1 MMDQD
6 WLVLDGSSGEGGGQ
20 ILRTSLALSMITG
33 QPVRLENIRANRSR
47 PGLQRQHL
55 AAVFAAA
62 KVSKAM
68 LDGAHL
74 GSTELWF
81 QPGRILHDEYEFDIG
96 TAGSTTL
103 VLQAVLPALWLADG
117 GSWVRVVGGTHNE
130 FAPPFEFFARSF
142 LPVAARLG
150 ARAEATLV
158 RPGYYPEGGGEIELR
173 VEPVERWE
181 RLDLLERGEL
191 KRVSATAVVS
201 HLAAHIAQRELHV
214 VGQRLQ
220 LKPAALTAQRRD
232 ESEGPGNFVFVA
244 VESEH
249 VTEIATG
256 FGRKGLPAEDVA
268 AMAAADAKRYLDTTA
283 PVGEHLADQ
292 LLLPLAIGAGGA
304 FVTLEPTSHLR
315 TNIETIQAFLP
326 RVRIDVVQLDESRW
340 LVDVAV

>member
-1 MMDQD
+1 MMDD
-6 WLVLDGSSGEGGGQ
+6 EWLVLDGAAGEGGGQ
-20 ILRTSLALSMITG
+20 ILRSALALSMITG
-33 QPVRLENIRANRSR
+33 QPLRLENVRAGRSR

-81 QPGRILHDEYEFDIG
+81 QPGRIMHDEFEFDIG
-96 TAGSTTL
+96 SAGSATL
-103 VLQAVLPALWLADG
+103 VLQTVLPALWLADG
-117 GSWVRVVGGTHNE
+117 GSWVRVIGGTHNE
-130 FAPPFEFFARSF
+130 FAPPFEFFSRSF
-142 LPVAARLG
+142 LPLVARLG
-150 ARAEATLV
+150 AHAEATLV

-173 VEPVERWE
+173 VEPVEKWE

-191 KRVSATAVVS
+191 RRVSATAVVS
-201 HLAAHIAQRELHV
+201 HLPAHVAQRELHV
-214 VGQRLQ
+214 IGQRLQ
-220 LKPAALTAQRRD
+220 LKPAFLTAQRRD

-268 AMAAADAKRYLDTTA
+268 AYAAADARRYLDTTA
-283 PVGEHLADQ
+283 AVGQHLADQ

-315 TNIETIQAFLP
+315 TNINTIQAFLP
-326 RVRIDVVQLDESRW
+326 SVRIDVVQLDESRW